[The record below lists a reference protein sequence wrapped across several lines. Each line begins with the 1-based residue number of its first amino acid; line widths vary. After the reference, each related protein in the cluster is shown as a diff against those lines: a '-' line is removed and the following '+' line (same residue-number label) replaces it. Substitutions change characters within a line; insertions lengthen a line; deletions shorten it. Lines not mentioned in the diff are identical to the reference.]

1 MFCGFLT
8 VVAQKLEAPGQRVQ
22 QLAVDPAGDARRI
35 KRPVRY
41 GDAIQG
47 ARLGFG
53 DEFCSGGGLGLDDF
67 RNVGDGGPC
76 DVGTG
81 K

>member
-1 MFCGFLT
+1 M
-8 VVAQKLEAPGQRVQ
+8 AQELEALGQGVQ
-22 QLAVDPAGDARRI
+22 QFAVDSAGDVRRI

-53 DEFCSGGGLGLDDF
+53 DELFSVGGLGLDDF
-67 RNVGDGGPC
+67 RNVGDS
-76 DVGTG
+76 
-81 K
+81 